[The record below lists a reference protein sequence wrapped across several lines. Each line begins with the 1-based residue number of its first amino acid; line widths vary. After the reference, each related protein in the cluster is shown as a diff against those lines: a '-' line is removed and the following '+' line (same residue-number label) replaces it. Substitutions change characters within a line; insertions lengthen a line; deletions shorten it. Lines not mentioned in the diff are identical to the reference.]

1 MASEVTGWTEQKLG
15 ELGEFRN
22 GANFSQEDYGSGYPI
37 VNVKQLYRGRYASM
51 QDVHELATTA
61 LSNPQSLF
69 LRHGDILFA
78 RSSLKASGAGQVAM
92 VGPCKPHAIFSGFI
106 IRFRIKSTVRV
117 IPDYLNYLL
126 RSPVYRE
133 LLTRIGSG
141 TTITN
146 LSQDTLARLSIELPP
161 LFEQKAI
168 VSMLGALDDKIELNR
183 RMNETLDA
191 MARALFKSWFVD
203 FAPVHA
209 QIEGCNSGF
218 PEDIVALFPNSFEE
232 SSLGEIPKGWTVE
245 PIDNLTEAIGGTTPS
260 TKEPE
265 YWTPDIHAWA
275 TPKDLSKLDSSVL
288 RKTERR
294 ISDKGL
300 NQIGSG
306 LLAVGTVLLSSRAP
320 IGYLAV
326 AEIPVAINQGFIA
339 MKPREGVSN
348 LFLLYWAE
356 VAQETIKS
364 RANGSTFLEI
374 SKSNFR
380 QIDVV
385 RPDESVMKKFDAYV
399 RPWYQ
404 RIVANEH
411 ETATL
416 TKMRDALLPK
426 LSSGEIRL
434 PVH

>member
-1 MASEVTGWTEQKLG
+1 MKRVQLTESECE
-15 ELGEFRN
+15 R
-22 GANFSQEDYGSGYPI
+22 FS
-37 VNVKQLYRGRYASM
+37 
-51 QDVHELATTA
+51 VHA
-61 LSNPQSLF
+61 
-69 LRHGDILFA
+69 GDLLFA
-78 RSSLKASGAGQVAM
+78 RRSLVAEGAGKCCIVLEVNEPTTFESSLIRANVDKTKADAAFLYYL
-92 VGPCKPHAIFSGFI
+92 FS
-106 IRFRIKSTVRV
+106 
-117 IPDYLNYLL
+117 
-126 RSPVYRE
+126 SPVGAYHLDTILRHVAVAGITGKD
-133 LLTRIGSG
+133 LMGLRIEVPGPDVQKE
-141 TTITN
+141 IA
-146 LSQDTLARLSIELPP
+146 LVLAA
-161 LFEQKAI
+161 F
-168 VSMLGALDDKIELNR
+168 DDKIELNR
-183 RMNETLDA
+183 KMNGTLDA

-203 FAPVHA
+203 FDPVRA
-209 QIEGCNSGF
+209 KA
-218 PEDIVALFPNSFEE
+218 EDRNTGLFEAIAALFPDSLEE
-232 SSLGEIPKGWTVE
+232 SSLGEIPRGWTVE
-245 PIDNLTEAIGGTTPS
+245 PIGNLTEVIGGTTPS
-260 TKEPE
+260 TKEHE
-265 YWTPDIHAWA
+265 YWAPDTHAWA
-275 TPKDLSKLDSSVL
+275 TPKDLSNLQTPVL
-288 RKTERR
+288 LKTERR
-294 ISDKGL
+294 VSEKGL

-306 LLAVGTVLLSSRAP
+306 LLPVGTVLLSSRAP

-426 LSSGEIRL
+426 LISGEIRL